1 MSSPSTPSVAGA
13 DAAVMSDVCGQRCST
28 STSRAGLQSRQFPA
42 HVGDAG
48 ADQGLVADQ
57 PEGEAD
63 QDRQTSLVTT
73 TEVLA
78 QENPEDGGVEQG
90 AYQSCGPHLVRC
102 LQQFHKQV
110 LARRPSCAL
119 SPTLT
124 SPAVRVGERARYVK
138 QAALVR
144 VTRC

>member
-1 MSSPSTPSVAGA
+1 YDGTLTM
-13 DAAVMSDVCGQRCST
+13 DLH
-28 STSRAGLQSRQFPA
+28 RASA
-42 HVGDAG
+42 I
-48 ADQGLVADQ
+48 
-57 PEGEAD
+57 E
-63 QDRQTSLVTT
+63 TSLVTT

-90 AYQSCGPHLVRC
+90 AYQSCGPHLVRG

-119 SPTLT
+119 STTLT

-138 QAALVR
+138 QGAGKSAAR
-144 VTRC
+144 FDS